1 MWPEASR
8 DDLDP
13 RMTDDPRA
21 RPGTFG
27 ERLGGGFLTQLTVA
41 GLVLTGLHAARPM
54 VTYRAIDLGAGAF
67 EIGLVQSAFSLLPV
81 FTAVAL
87 GRWIDRLG
95 EGRFLLGAVSMMAVA
110 SFLLAFA
117 PSLVAIALAQMLFGF
132 GQVVNVVAGQAMIAN
147 RASRDRREQAYSW
160 YSTVVSIAQLAG
172 PAIAAVL
179 VGSSVGAAVADVGPF
194 AGNDEASVFLFAAAC
209 GGLAAL
215 LATRLLDKTR
225 RARATNDEEPGPN
238 LMSAAW
244 IVLRKPGMAAA
255 MFVSLTVISSIDVLV
270 AYLPAY
276 GEATGLSVETVG
288 LLLSVRAGA
297 SLTSRFFMTQLIDR
311 LGRKR
316 LLALSSG
323 MAGVGILLLPFVSS
337 VPMLVGLMVVIGLGL
352 GLGQPMT
359 IAWVANRSSRKERGL
374 ALGVRVT
381 GNRAAL
387 LTVPA
392 AMGALAGASG
402 IAAIWVA
409 VAVFLG
415 GGAIVAART
424 RLDETRHEPE
434 PSRDDPAP
442 DAASP

>member
-1 MWPEASR
+1 MDRTPS
-8 DDLDP
+8 
-13 RMTDDPRA
+13 
-21 RPGTFG
+21 PGPAPSG
-27 ERLGGGFLTQLTVA
+27 LAGGFLTQLTVA

-54 VTYRAIDLGAGAF
+54 VTYRALDLGAGPF

-87 GRWIDRLG
+87 GRWIDRIG
-95 EGRFLLGAVSMMAVA
+95 EGRFLLTAVSMMAVA
-110 SFLLAFA
+110 SLMLAFA
-117 PSLVAIALAQMLFGF
+117 PTLVAIAVAQVIFGF
-132 GQVVNVVAGQAMIAN
+132 GQVINVVAGQTMIAN
-147 RASRDRREQAYSW
+147 RAPRDRREQAYSW

-179 VGSSVGAAVADVGPF
+179 VGSVVSTAVGGIWPF
-194 AGNDEASVFLFAAAC
+194 AGNDEAAVFLFAALC
-209 GGLAAL
+209 GGSAAL
-215 LATRLLDKTR
+215 LATRLLD
-225 RARATNDEEPGPN
+225 RAPRASRAGDDEPQVK
-238 LMSAAW
+238 LLSAAW

-297 SLTSRFFMTQLIDR
+297 SLASRFFMPQLIAR
-311 LGRKR
+311 LGRR
-316 LLALSSG
+316 PLLALSSA
-323 MAGVGILLLPFVSS
+323 MAGAGIVLLPFVSS
-337 VPMLVGLMVVIGLGL
+337 VPVLVGLMVVIGLGL

-359 IAWVANRSSRKERGL
+359 IAWVANRSARRERAL

-409 VAVFLG
+409 VATFLG
-415 GGAIVAART
+415 AGALVAART
-424 RLDETRHEPE
+424 RFDAPPE
-434 PSRDDPAP
+434 ARAAQADGAAAPSDPG
-442 DAASP
+442 

>member
-1 MWPEASR
+1 
-8 DDLDP
+8 
-13 RMTDDPRA
+13 MTDDPPDRMDGV
-21 RPGTFG
+21 R
-27 ERLGGGFLTQLTVA
+27 ERLGGGFVTQLTVA

-54 VTYRAIDLGAGAF
+54 VTYRAIDLGAGPF

-95 EGRFLLGAVSMMAVA
+95 EGRFLLSAVTMMAVA

-117 PSLVAIALAQMLFGF
+117 PTLVAIAAAQMLFGF

-147 RASRDRREQAYSW
+147 RARRDQREQAYSW

-179 VGSSVGAAVADVGPF
+179 VGSAVGTAVAGIGPF
-194 AGNDEASVFLFAAAC
+194 TGNDEAAVFLFAAAC
-209 GGLAAL
+209 GVVAAL
-215 LATRLLDKTR
+215 LATRLLDR
-225 RARATNDEEPGPN
+225 SRPARATADDEAGPN
-238 LMSAAW
+238 LLVAAW

-297 SLTSRFFMTQLIDR
+297 SLTSRFFMTQLIRR
-311 LGRKR
+311 LGRKP
-316 LLALSSG
+316 LLVLSSA
-323 MAGVGILLLPFVSS
+323 MAGAGIVLLPFVSS
-337 VPMLVGLMVVIGLGL
+337 VPVLVGLMVVIGLGL

-359 IAWVANRSSRKERGL
+359 IAWVANRSSRKERAL

-381 GNRAAL
+381 GNRAGL

-392 AMGALAGASG
+392 IMGAVAGASG
-402 IAAIWVA
+402 IAVIWVA
-409 VAVFLG
+409 LAGLLG

-424 RLDETRHEPE
+424 IFDGPDPPAAPPDRPREEP
-434 PSRDDPAP
+434 AA